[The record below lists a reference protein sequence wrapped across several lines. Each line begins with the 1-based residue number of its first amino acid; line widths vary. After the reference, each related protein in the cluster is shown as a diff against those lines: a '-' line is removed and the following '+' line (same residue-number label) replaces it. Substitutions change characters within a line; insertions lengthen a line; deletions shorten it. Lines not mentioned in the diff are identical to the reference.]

1 MRYDLIYNV
10 CTFVSCVFELYLA
23 LSFYGAFH
31 EVRPAFRSRPQG
43 AACCAAVI
51 FLQMAVNMQ
60 HENVLNLLFAV
71 SAYLFIVLAVFS
83 GDIRLRILH
92 WIILIVL
99 GFSSEL
105 VFSLLQSFPVNV
117 PTNQVFDN
125 EFFMVSSMLA
135 VKVVYFI
142 LLSVVRQFSRFS
154 ADKLESRLFASYIL
168 IPVATLGIIF
178 AIPYVR
184 AGSRENTAMDFLLIF
199 FYILLLMG
207 NVGLF
212 YMFSRYS
219 KMKERQMLQEISRMK
234 YEEKKAHY
242 DRVERL
248 DEKHKELLHNIDRY
262 LRQIGIYADRGQTG
276 KIMNL
281 LHELQIDYMQGAEEM
296 ICANGFLNLVLSD
309 FRERAGRENVTAEI
323 FVENGFKIEFM
334 KEIDVTAVFGNLL
347 DNALEAAKKCSQG
360 AVSISLFMQNGGA
373 LSVIRIENS
382 YQGDIVRKEG
392 EIVSAKKK
400 GLHGIGIKNVQG
412 VTDKYGGIMRQ
423 EFSDGVFKT
432 TVVFPMR

>member
-1 MRYDLIYNV
+1 MRYDAIYNI

-31 EVRPAFRSRPQG
+31 EIRPAFRSRPQG
-43 AACCAAVI
+43 AACCASVI

-60 HENVLNLLFAV
+60 HQNVLNLLFAV
-71 SAYLFIVLAVFS
+71 SAYLFIALAVFS

-105 VFSLLQSFPVNV
+105 IFSLLQSFPADV

-142 LLSVVRQFSRFS
+142 LLSAVRQFSRFS
-154 ADKLESRLFASYIL
+154 ADKLEARLFASYIL
-168 IPVATLGIIF
+168 MPVATLGIMF

-184 AGSRENTAMDFLLIF
+184 VGGRENTAMDFLLIF

-212 YMFSRYS
+212 YMFSKYS
-219 KMKERQMLQEISRMK
+219 KMKERQMMQEISRMK

-242 DRVERL
+242 DRMERL

-262 LRQIGIYADRGQTG
+262 LRQIGIYADGGRTG
-276 KIMNL
+276 EIKKT
-281 LHELQIDYMQGAEEM
+281 LHELQIEYMQGAEEM
-296 ICANGFLNLVLSD
+296 ICANGFLNSVLSD
-309 FRERAGRENVTAEI
+309 FRERAGKENVKADI

-334 KEIDVTAVFGNLL
+334 KEIDVISVFGNLL

-360 AVSISLFMQNGGA
+360 EVSISLFMQNGGA

-382 YQGDIVRKEG
+382 YQGGILQREG
-392 EIVSAKKK
+392 KIVSDKKE

-412 VTDKYGGIMRQ
+412 ITEKYGGFMRQ

-432 TVVFPMR
+432 TIVFPIR